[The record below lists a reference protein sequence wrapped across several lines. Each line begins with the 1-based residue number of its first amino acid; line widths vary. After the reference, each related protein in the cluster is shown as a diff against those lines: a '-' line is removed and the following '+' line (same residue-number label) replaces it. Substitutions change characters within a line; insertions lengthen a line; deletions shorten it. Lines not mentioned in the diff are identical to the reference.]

1 MKYIETKWGDF
12 ILNEALP
19 PFVDN
24 MLSLEV
30 TSFFGHPL
38 IYHFSPNYDLLIK
51 LGDCEEY

>member
-30 TSFFGHPL
+30 TSFSRTPFDIP
-38 IYHFSPNYDLLIK
+38 FFPK
-51 LGDCEEY
+51 LRSIDQIRRL